1 MSKDWVDAVG
11 NLRLADES
19 LRRGVEEF
27 AKALRNLLQ
36 AVEEHGE
43 ARFRERWGAERFEEM
58 WSLAKRYRELGEDRF
73 KEVIFAEM
81 KAELVG
87 EPDRN

>member
-1 MSKDWVDAVG
+1 VSKDWVEAVG
-11 NLRLADES
+11 YLRLADEH
-19 LRRGVEEF
+19 LRRSVEAV
-27 AKALRNLLQ
+27 AKASWCLLQ
-36 AVEEHGE
+36 AVEQHGE
-43 ARFRERWGAERFEEM
+43 APFRERWGAEQFAER
-58 WSLAKRYRELGEDRF
+58 WSLATRYRELGEDRF